1 MQNLEDNMDLD
12 TINTKLD
19 EIINVLQ
26 EYSQSSLI
34 FIGTFNNTSS
44 IDIRSYYSNYSDL
57 LVDNIIV
64 VINKMQFR
72 TDVNQGLQIATFTK
86 NYNPETG
93 IITIPNPNVH
103 SDVLSVSVYIN
114 PNS

>member
-1 MQNLEDNMDLD
+1 MDLD

-19 EIINVLQ
+19 TIINTLQ

-34 FIGTFNNTSS
+34 FIGTFDYTSS
-44 IDIRSYYSNYSDL
+44 VDIRSYYSNYSDL

-64 VINKMQFR
+64 VVNKMQFR
-72 TDVNQGLQIATFTK
+72 TDLNQGMQIATFTK
-86 NYNPETG
+86 KYNPETG
-93 IITIPNPNVH
+93 IITIPNPNIH
-103 SDVLSVSVYIN
+103 SDILSVSVYIN

>member
-1 MQNLEDNMDLD
+1 MDLD

-34 FIGTFNNTSS
+34 FIGTFDTSS

-72 TDVNQGLQIATFTK
+72 TDVNQGLQIATFTR

>member
-1 MQNLEDNMDLD
+1 MDLD

-44 IDIRSYYSNYSDL
+44 IASIDIRSYYSNYSDL

-64 VINKMQFR
+64 VINKIQFR

>member
-1 MQNLEDNMDLD
+1 MDLD
-12 TINTKLD
+12 TINTKWD

-34 FIGTFNNTSS
+34 FIGTFSDTSS

-57 LVDNIIV
+57 IVDNIIV
-64 VINKMQFR
+64 VINKMEFR
-72 TDVNQGLQIATFTK
+72 SDVDQGLQIATFTK

-93 IITIPNPNVH
+93 IITISTSNVH
-103 SDVLSVSVYIN
+103 ASVLSVSVYIN